1 MRSIAMKSLAAAA
14 IAGVVTVG
22 GTVVGGTVVG
32 ATVSAPAA
40 QPRMA
45 AAPGDPPV
53 PTLPRPQDFVD
64 RVDNPYLPMSPGTRW
79 VYRSRTADGA
89 EVIKVTV
96 MEETKLIQGITATVV
111 RDRATLG
118 GELIEDTF
126 DWFAQDRLGNVWYL
140 GEDTT
145 SYEPGKP
152 PSQEGSWEAGVDG
165 AQAGL
170 AMPAHSEI
178 GRSYRQEFKVGEA
191 EDIGVVLDRTGQ
203 VRVTAGAFKRVW
215 MTKDTT
221 PLEPDLIEY
230 KFYAP
235 GVGLV
240 LELGAGPDL
249 ETVQLV
255 KFHEP

>member
-14 IAGVVTVG
+14 MAGVVT
-22 GTVVGGTVVG
+22 VGGTVVG

-40 QPRMA
+40 QPRMP

-53 PTLPRPQDFVD
+53 LTLPRPQDFVD
-64 RVDNPYLPMSPGTRW
+64 RVDNPYLPMTPGTRW
-79 VYRSRTADGA
+79 VYRSRTADGV

-111 RDRATLG
+111 RDRATLDG
-118 GELIEDTF
+118 KLIEDTF

-145 SYEPGKP
+145 SYEPGTS

-178 GRSYRQEFKVGEA
+178 GRSYRQEFKKGEA
-191 EDIGVVLDRTGQ
+191 EDIGVVLDRTGR
-203 VRVTAGAFKRVW
+203 VHVTAGAFKRVW
-215 MTKDTT
+215 MTQDTT

-235 GVGLV
+235 GVGQV
-240 LELGAGPDL
+240 LELGTSPDL

-255 KFHEP
+255 KFLEP